1 MSVAGK
7 NSPLVHVLGV
17 RLFTLPAR
25 IVRLFT
31 LPAILPAR
39 IVRLFM
45 LPARIVRLFMLPA
58 TIVRIKDKILSY
70 LALSKIVLGWSRP
83 HFARSVILTT
93 MRESESVRKRGAGR
107 EKTKKDE

>member
-1 MSVAGK
+1 M
-7 NSPLVHVLGV
+7 
-17 RLFTLPAR
+17 FMLPAR

-31 LPAILPAR
+31 LPAI
-39 IVRLFM
+39 

-93 MRESESVRKRGAGR
+93 MRERERECEIERGR
-107 EKTKKDE
+107 ERKDKKR

>member
-7 NSPLVHVLGV
+7 NSPLVHILG
-17 RLFTLPAR
+17 
-25 IVRLFT
+25 VRLFT

-39 IVRLFM
+39 IVRLFT

-93 MRESESVRKRGAGR
+93 MRERERERESESVR
-107 EKTKKDE
+107 